1 MSVMADTASALDT
14 MSLELTP
21 TAYLDRAA
29 AAHGDRIG
37 VVDGRARAAVPRSRL
52 EV

>member
-1 MSVMADTASALDT
+1 MPDPAAPPLDAPSLDAL
-14 MSLELTP
+14 SYEPLTP

-37 VVDGRARAAVPRSRL
+37 VVDGERRWT
-52 EV
+52 